1 MHTRKTPAH
10 SRRGLSRVE
19 LIAIIAVVAGVICIA
34 LCAGMA
40 GIMLPALAKARS
52 SARQIKCG
60 TQVRNTIQAM
70 TIFAQGNR
78 DSYPLPSLLDTKNQ
92 TVQDVGRA
100 KDTSG
105 NILSILIY
113 NNSISPELLYCP
125 SESSVSIA
133 IDTNYQNSNPT
144 AAVSPA
150 NALWDPAFRCDF
162 TSGVGNNSY
171 AMLMAN
177 GDTSAPEKDA
187 DARARL
193 KFWSNTF
200 NALEPVFGNRGP
212 LVTGRDA
219 AGNAVYNTRSNTML
233 IHGGRTTWEGN
244 IGYNDN
250 HVNFETRMD
259 PQGVVYRTAGGN
271 RPDIIFF
278 DEPNDTNGE
287 NKFLGIWIKA
297 GTLAKEYKGIND

>member
-1 MHTRKTPAH
+1 MQTCKRPAH

-19 LIAIIAVVAGVICIA
+19 LIVIIAVVAGVVCLA
-34 LCAGMA
+34 VCGGLSV
-40 GIMLPALAKARS
+40 IMLPALGKARS

-78 DSYPLPSLLDTKNQ
+78 DSYPLPSMLDTKNQ

-100 KDTSG
+100 KDTSN

-113 NNSISPELLYCP
+113 NSSISPELLYCP
-125 SESSVSIA
+125 SE
-133 IDTNYQNSNPT
+133 TNPNIRVHTGYQNSNPT
-144 AAVSPA
+144 AAVNPA

-162 TSGVGNNSY
+162 ANGVGNNSY

-177 GDTSAPEKDA
+177 GDTAAPEKDE
-187 DARARL
+187 DARGRL

-200 NALEPVFGNRGP
+200 NAMEPVFGNRGP

-219 AGNAVYNTRSNTML
+219 AGNVAYSAGSNTMG

-259 PQGVVYRTAGGN
+259 PQGLVYRTAGGN

-278 DEPNDTNGE
+278 DEPDDTKGE
-287 NKFLGIWIKA
+287 NKILGIWIKA
-297 GTLAKEYKGIND
+297 GKLASEYKGIHD